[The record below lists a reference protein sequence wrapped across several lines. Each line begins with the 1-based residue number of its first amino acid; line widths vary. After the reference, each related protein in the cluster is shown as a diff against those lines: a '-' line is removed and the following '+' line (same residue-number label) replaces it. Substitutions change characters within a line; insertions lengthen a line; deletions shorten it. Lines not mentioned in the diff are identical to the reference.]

1 VGNASNFI
9 NMRYRLCSSLASAGT
24 QACVYDSKN
33 SRRSNTYGGSPN
45 ASIANLGLKNGLSMI
60 EDEVRVDDFCR
71 QTVLHR
77 LATMIYHI
85 RNWIKYNLTRVE
97 FKFKTAKAYFVRD
110 DKVKPRM

>member
-1 VGNASNFI
+1 
-9 NMRYRLCSSLASAGT
+9 
-24 QACVYDSKN
+24 
-33 SRRSNTYGGSPN
+33 
-45 ASIANLGLKNGLSMI
+45 MI
-60 EDEVRVDDFCR
+60 EDEVKVDDFCR

-110 DKVKPRM
+110 DKREAQNVILNNIFCKSSGSGDIRGLQTFA